1 MEKIVI
7 FQKKKKISISTI
19 KLLIPRFL
27 EPQRQTTVSFQRP
40 LGPLYQYH
48 ALQTLYQNVERG
60 SIVLGQ
66 RPHSRTKRQAA
77 TRKPHI
83 AKVLLN
89 PEGIQL

>member
-7 FQKKKKISISTI
+7 FKKEISISAI
-19 KLLIPRFL
+19 GLLIPRLL
-27 EPQRQTTVSFQRP
+27 EPQGQTTVSFQRP

-66 RPHSRTKRQAA
+66 HPRSRTKRQAT
-77 TRKPHI
+77 TRKPRI